1 MSSSAPDVLP
11 GLADTVSGLIAVYQ
25 FGSTTQG
32 GEHADSDL
40 DLAILARRPLDNLD
54 RWELQE
60 DLAVQLRRDVDLVDL
75 RAASTVMQVQVLSR
89 GTVLGEWDRT
99 ARQRFEMQVYSAYA
113 LLNEERGGILDD
125 VQTRGTIYGR

>member
-40 DLAILARRPLDNLD
+40 DLVQAIVEEHLSDFTQFT
-54 RWELQE
+54 EL
-60 DLAVQLRRDVDLVDL
+60 VV
-75 RAASTVMQVQVLSR
+75 TTN
-89 GTVLGEWDRT
+89 GFRT
-99 ARQRFEMQVYSAYA
+99 NS
-113 LLNEERGGILDD
+113 
-125 VQTRGTIYGR
+125 